1 MQPFFIFP
9 VLIRLELNLL
19 PLLLFAYFVN
29 KGIWRSYK
37 GVTNILRMTIEYLC
51 LYALAAEALLSGRVE
66 ESFLLGGIS
75 LVVYAVYLVMRYV
88 VFKDRTKG
96 IAQYVLSLAALH
108 TAAVIG
114 TVVFSIHTTLMPVY
128 ALLPIGLIV
137 IGILA
142 LYLERQEAFAF
153 GGILLMYSVL
163 VLLLDRLAVSPE
175 TNTYMVVMAAVFVC
189 MAVIG
194 RLLHKRIVSSA
205 VRDDGS
211 KITSI
216 DWFTILSVIGAGI
229 LFATPGDM
237 GRFVGSLL
245 MAAYALAYYKR
256 IGQKNTEDTSLT
268 VTAAFLCLAFWMQPF
283 FIFPVLIR
291 LELNLLPAIVF
302 LFFLNKAVWKSVR
315 KGTGMILYLAV
326 WVSVIT
332 LAIDAILS
340 KELLDALIIGVI
352 SILILAA
359 SFIMK
364 SKRWFVMSALTMVV
378 LGIYMSRS
386 FWMSLGW
393 WIYLLIAGL
402 ALIAL
407 ASANEIAKQ
416 KGSTLSKKM
425 AKLFED
431 WML

>member
-1 MQPFFIFP
+1 
-9 VLIRLELNLL
+9 
-19 PLLLFAYFVN
+19 
-29 KGIWRSYK
+29 
-37 GVTNILRMTIEYLC
+37 
-51 LYALAAEALLSGRVE
+51 
-66 ESFLLGGIS
+66 
-75 LVVYAVYLVMRYV
+75 
-88 VFKDRTKG
+88 
-96 IAQYVLSLAALH
+96 
-108 TAAVIG
+108 
-114 TVVFSIHTTLMPVY
+114 
-128 ALLPIGLIV
+128 
-137 IGILA
+137 
-142 LYLERQEAFAF
+142 
-153 GGILLMYSVL
+153 

-175 TNTYMVVMAAVFVC
+175 TNIYMAVMTAVFVS

-194 RLLHKRIVSSA
+194 RLLHKRIVSTA
-205 VRDDGS
+205 IRDDGS
-211 KITSI
+211 RITSI
-216 DWFTILSVIGAGI
+216 DWFTILNVIGAMI
-229 LFATPGDM
+229 LFTIPGDM

-245 MAAYALAYYKR
+245 MAVYAFTYYKR

-283 FIFPVLIR
+283 VVFPR
-291 LELNLLPAIVF
+291 LLSTELNLLPMILF
-302 LFFLNKAVWKSVR
+302 LVFLNKAVWKPVR
-315 KGTGMILYLAV
+315 KGTGMILYIAV
-326 WVSVIT
+326 WVSVIA
-332 LAIDAILS
+332 LAIDAIFS

-393 WIYLLIAGL
+393 WIYLLVAGL

-407 ASANEIAKQ
+407 ASANEVAKQ